1 METGQLDRVVRLHP
15 LVYLEEADAVTVGR
29 PDVDSYAIFPPD
41 GAELVRRL
49 AAGTTPR
56 QAAQWYAD
64 TYGEPVDVAELL
76 DTLAE
81 LEFIRPAGDD
91 RPAGGDGSAGPGG
104 SSDPATAPG
113 PVRWQRLG
121 RALFS
126 PVAFAGYA
134 LLVTAAIAVMAAE
147 PDLAPHYDHIFFTD
161 YYSVIE
167 LTLFLGQIP
176 LMLVHEGAHAL
187 AGRRLGLR
195 SRLSLSHRL
204 GRLVLETSL
213 DGLVV
218 VPRRKRYLPMLAG
231 IGADVLTV
239 AALTLVAAVLREPD
253 GSIPLAGR
261 ICLALAFGTVLRTVW
276 QFYFFL
282 RTDLYHLF
290 TTVFGCV
297 DLHTTAMRMLRN
309 RVNRWLGRQDR
320 RYDESLFHPVD
331 RRIGRWYSWL
341 VVVGYAVGLST
352 LVYMLPAVYRFASG
366 VLGRFFTE
374 PDLVGLAD
382 SVVFLGLNVG
392 QLVLLVAV
400 MVRERRNRAPQPRH
414 VIA

>member
-1 METGQLDRVVRLHP
+1 METEQLDRVVRLHP

-56 QAAQWYAD
+56 QAAEWYAD

-76 DTLAE
+76 ETLAE
-81 LEFIRPAGDD
+81 LDFIHPPGV
-91 RPAGGDGSAGPGG
+91 DGPSSADNP
-104 SSDPATAPG
+104 SELDVPPD

-134 LLVTAAIAVMAAE
+134 LLVVTAVAAMVAQ

-176 LMLVHEGAHAL
+176 LMLVHEAAHAL

-218 VPRRKRYLPMLAG
+218 VPRRRRYLPMLAG

-239 AALTLVAAVLREPD
+239 AGLTLVAAVLREPD
-253 GSIPLAGR
+253 GSVPLVGR

-297 DLHTTAMRMLRN
+297 DLHGTAMRMLRN
-309 RVNRWLGRQDR
+309 RVDRWLGRRDR
-320 RYDESLFHPVD
+320 LYDESLFHPVD

-341 VVVGYAVGLST
+341 VVVGYTVGLAT

-374 PDLVGLAD
+374 PDLAGLAD

-392 QLVLLVAV
+392 QLVLLVVV
-400 MVRERRNRAPQPRH
+400 MVRERRSRVPSPRH